1 MENRQWTR
9 IDANQSRNLGC
20 FGLAPV
26 SIRVHSR
33 AFAVD
38 PNSYEIFTRFLRAYS
53 DRGTWNVFELKCSDP
68 LAQRVGSWRNL
79 QVAPWCIYSRSGTA
93 ARMLNR
99 PVPVRRS
106 AALLIGPWMRYL
118 ASPHLTLSLCV
129 YRGGRAHTSRVVFA
143 PLPNTRS
150 RRRGRRP
157 VQSRRLRSPDAKH
170 VSRFAGRLQSP
181 IRDDRK

>member
-1 MENRQWTR
+1 MFRSSCSTR
-9 IDANQSRNLGC
+9 
-20 FGLAPV
+20 
-26 SIRVHSR
+26 
-33 AFAVD
+33 VD
-38 PNSYEIFTRFLRAYS
+38 
-53 DRGTWNVFELKCSDP
+53 
-68 LAQRVGSWRNL
+68 SWRNHQGAL
-79 QVAPWCIYSRSGTA
+79 WCIYSRSGTA

-157 VQSRRLRSPDAKH
+157 VQSRWLRSLDAKH
-170 VSRFAGRLQSP
+170 VSRFAGSCKVPSGTTENSPRFQPWVTVEKGQSP
-181 IRDDRK
+181 GGAKENVDGPTWL